1 MVNLEKFEKK
11 TVAVMLASP
20 FSLMSPPL
28 VIYLVLNKHIKSLT
42 KQRVRTW
49 RLKVDEPRLQVK
61 IEPKDK

>member
-1 MVNLEKFEKK
+1 MEKNCCGHVGESIQFD
-11 TVAVMLASP
+11 V
-20 FSLMSPPL
+20 PPL